1 MTTRTKL
8 FLALIVIGMSAV
20 LVAAWFGFLS
30 GYLKSNQEAQRAN
43 DLLAAPKDPGV
54 ASDEAQ
60 SDLLVEGIPT
70 VGEYFAVIRIP
81 ALGEDWLHTVSEG
94 TTPEILDDLGVG
106 HYEGTELPGEPGNF
120 ALAGHS
126 GSSWTPFAK
135 LDEVTIGELVEIET
149 LSKKYV
155 YEVIDTETVEET
167 DVDTVYENP
176 EFGNQTTDDQWLTI
190 TTCLTDGPQNLRYVV
205 YAKLVLESA
214 R

>member
-1 MTTRTKL
+1 MQIKRNG
-8 FLALIVIGMSAV
+8 FFALIVVGSMLLAAAV
-20 LVAAWFGFLS
+20 WVGFLS
-30 GYLKSNQEAQRAN
+30 GYLSANKETQRAN
-43 DLLAAPKDPGV
+43 ELLAGPKATSSSAEDTD
-54 ASDEAQ
+54 SN
-60 SDLLVEGIPT
+60 LLVEGVPT

-81 ALGEDWLHTVSEG
+81 ALGKDWLHTVSEG

-135 LDEVTIGELVEIET
+135 LDDVAIGEVVEIET
-149 LSKKYV
+149 ASKKYAYKIV
-155 YEVIDTETVEET
+155 DTETVEET
-167 DVDTVYENP
+167 DVNTVYENP

-190 TTCLTDGPQNLRYVV
+190 TTCLTSGPQNLRYVV
-205 YAKLVLESA
+205 YAKLVSESA

>member
-1 MTTRTKL
+1 MATRTRAS
-8 FLALIVIGMSAV
+8 LALIVIGSTAV

-30 GYLKSNQEAQRAN
+30 GYLKADQESQRAQDFLSTPETTN
-43 DLLAAPKDPGV
+43 ADPN
-54 ASDEAQ
+54 Q
-60 SDLLVEGIPT
+60 LQPLVTGIPS

-126 GSSWTPFAK
+126 GSLWTPFAK
-135 LDEVTIGELVEIET
+135 LDEVAIGELVEIET

-155 YEVIDTETVEET
+155 YEIVDTETVEET
-167 DVDTVYENP
+167 DVKTVYDNP

-205 YAKLVLESA
+205 YAKLVSESA

>member
-20 LVAAWFGFLS
+20 LFAAWFGFLS
-30 GYLKSNQEAQRAN
+30 GCLKSNQEAQRAN
-43 DLLAAPKDPGV
+43 NLLAAPKDPGV

-81 ALGEDWLHTVSEG
+81 AIGEDWLHTVSEG

-205 YAKLVLESA
+205 YAKLVSESA

>member
-1 MTTRTKL
+1 MPIKR
-8 FLALIVIGMSAV
+8 FGFAALVVVGSALLVIAV
-20 LVAAWFGFLS
+20 WVGFLS
-30 GYLKSNQEAQRAN
+30 GYLSASKETKHAN
-43 DLLAAPKDPGV
+43 ELLSAPKNSST
-54 ASDEAQ
+54 SDEAP
-60 SDLLVEGIPT
+60 SNLLVEGIPT
-70 VGEYFAVIRIP
+70 VGDYFAVIRIP
-81 ALGEDWLHTVSEG
+81 ALGNDWLHTVSEG

-135 LDEVTIGELVEIET
+135 LDDVAIGEYVELET
-149 LSKKYV
+149 FSRKYV

-167 DVDTVYENP
+167 DVKTVYDNP
-176 EFGNQTTDDQWLTI
+176 EFGKKTLDDQWLTI

-205 YAKLVLESA
+205 YAKLVSESA

>member
-1 MTTRTKL
+1 MTTRAKA
-8 FLALIVIGMSAV
+8 FLALIVIGVTAV
-20 LVAAWFGFLS
+20 LVAAWFGFVS
-30 GYLKSNQEAQRAN
+30 GYLTANQETQRAQDLLSAPETATPDSNQLQP
-43 DLLAAPKDPGV
+43 LVSGV
-54 ASDEAQ
+54 PS
-60 SDLLVEGIPT
+60 

-135 LDEVTIGELVEIET
+135 LDKVAIGELVEIET

-155 YEVIDTETVEET
+155 YEIVDTETVEET
-167 DVDTVYENP
+167 DVKTVYDNP
-176 EFGNQTTDDQWLTI
+176 EFGNQTTENQWLTI

-205 YAKLVLESA
+205 YAKFVSESE

>member
-1 MTTRTKL
+1 MTTKAKA
-8 FLALIVIGMSAV
+8 FLGLIVIGVSAV
-20 LVAAWFGFLS
+20 LVAVWFGFLS
-30 GYLKSNQEAQRAN
+30 GNLKANQEAKRAN
-43 DLLAAPKDPGV
+43 DLLAAPKDPGL
-54 ASDEAQ
+54 ASGEAR
-60 SDLLVEGIPT
+60 SNLLVEGIPT
-70 VGEYFAVIRIP
+70 IGEYFAVIRIP

-135 LDEVTIGELVEIET
+135 LDKVAIGELVEIET
-149 LSKKYV
+149 FSKKYL
-155 YEVIDTETVEET
+155 YEIVDTETVEET
-167 DVDTVYENP
+167 DVKTVYENP
-176 EFGNQTTDDQWLTI
+176 EFGNETTNEQWLTI

-205 YAKLVLESA
+205 YAKLVSESA

>member
-1 MTTRTKL
+1 MPIKR
-8 FLALIVIGMSAV
+8 FGFAALVVVGSALLVIAV
-20 LVAAWFGFLS
+20 WVGFLS
-30 GYLKSNQEAQRAN
+30 GYLSASKETKRAN
-43 DLLAAPKDPGV
+43 ELLSAPKNSST
-54 ASDEAQ
+54 SDEAP
-60 SDLLVEGIPT
+60 SNLLVEGIPT
-70 VGEYFAVIRIP
+70 VGDYFAVIRIP
-81 ALGEDWLHTVSEG
+81 ALGKDWLHTVSEG

-135 LDEVTIGELVEIET
+135 LDDVAIGEVVEIET
-149 LSKKYV
+149 FSRKYV

-167 DVDTVYENP
+167 DVKTVYDNP
-176 EFGNQTTDDQWLTI
+176 EFGNKTLDDQWLTI

-205 YAKLVLESA
+205 YAKLVSESA

>member
-1 MTTRTKL
+1 MPKKR
-8 FLALIVIGMSAV
+8 FGFAALIAVGSA
-20 LVAAWFGFLS
+20 LLIAAVWVGFLS
-30 GYLKSNQEAQRAN
+30 GYLSANKETKRAN
-43 DLLAAPKDPGV
+43 ELLSAPKESSST
-54 ASDEAQ
+54 SDE
-60 SDLLVEGIPT
+60 SRVNLLVEGIPT

-81 ALGEDWLHTVSEG
+81 ALGKDWLHTVSEG

-135 LDEVTIGELVEIET
+135 LDEVAIGEYIEIET

-155 YEVIDTETVEET
+155 YEIVDTETVDET
-167 DVDTVYENP
+167 DVDTVYGNP

-205 YAKLVLESA
+205 YAKLVSESA

>member
-8 FLALIVIGMSAV
+8 FLALIVIGVSAV

-30 GYLKSNQEAQRAN
+30 GNLKANQEAQRAN

-60 SDLLVEGIPT
+60 SNLLVEGIPT

-155 YEVIDTETVEET
+155 YEIVDTETVEET
-167 DVDTVYENP
+167 DVKTVYDNP

-205 YAKLVLESA
+205 YAKLVSESA

>member
-1 MTTRTKL
+1 MKIKR
-8 FLALIVIGMSAV
+8 FGFASLIVIGSALLIGAV
-20 LVAAWFGFLS
+20 WIGFLS
-30 GYLKSNQEAQRAN
+30 GYLSASKETQRAKE
-43 DLLAAPKDPGV
+43 LLSAPKESGNL
-54 ASDEAQ
+54 SNEAQ
-60 SDLLVEGIPT
+60 SDLLVAGVPT

-81 ALGEDWLHTVSEG
+81 ALGKDWLHTVSEG

-135 LDEVTIGELVEIET
+135 LDDVAIGEVVEIET

-155 YEVIDTETVEET
+155 YEIVDTETVEET
-167 DVDTVYENP
+167 DVKTVYDNP
-176 EFGNQTTDDQWLTI
+176 EFGNKTLDDQWLTI

-205 YAKLVLESA
+205 YAKLVSESA